1 MSSGSIRLSRRLG
14 WSRLGISGISQ
25 LISLEDQDKQQI
37 SFLVIRFTV
46 KHSDWLV
53 APSSASSR
61 LSIKFGMMMMM
72 MNYPPVTAAS

>member
-1 MSSGSIRLSRRLG
+1 MVEVGNFWHKSADKSF
-14 WSRLGISGISQ
+14 
-25 LISLEDQDKQQI
+25 LEDQDKQQI

-61 LSIKFGMMMMM
+61 LSMPEGFGMMMMM
-72 MNYPPVTAAS
+72 MMICPPVTAAS